1 MPNINNIFPSKYLKA
16 ADFTSGPQNA
26 VMGSLAMEVLTEG
39 HDAQPVLYFHG
50 QTKGLVLNKTN
61 ANMIAHTLG
70 PETDAWMGKTL
81 QLYVEPVSF
90 QGRIVDAIRV
100 RMAPEVAAPQ
110 AAPAVPSPP
119 APRQAPPA
127 PREPGM
133 DDDLTDIPW

>member
-1 MPNINNIFPSKYLKA
+1 MANINNIFPSKYLKA

-26 VMGSLAMEVLTEG
+26 VIGSLAMEVITEG

-70 PETDAWMGKTL
+70 PETDAWMGHTI
-81 QLYVEPVSF
+81 QLFVEPVSF

-100 RMAPEVAAPQ
+100 RTAPPAAAAPVT
-110 AAPAVPSPP
+110 APPVAEPP
-119 APRQAPPA
+119 APKQAPPA
-127 PREPGM
+127 PQSSAEPF
-133 DDDLTDIPW
+133 DDTIPW